1 MYRWEQQ
8 EHFPTGV
15 QCGEAA
21 NWWQIAEYD
30 FALAEQMGNNAL
42 RLSIEWS
49 RIEPAEGQWHS
60 TAVDRY
66 RAMLTDLHSRDLT
79 SLHGTI
85 VVCRP
90 RWPGK
95 RDQYTSLCSL
105 HYTCRTIVVRSLR
118 YWLTINEPNVYA
130 FQGYLFGSYPPGEHD
145 LVHAAG
151 FA

>member
-49 RIEPAEGQWHS
+49 RIEPAEGQWDS

-66 RAMLTDLHSRDLT
+66 RAMLTDLHRHHIKPVVTLHHFTEPLWFVDLGGLANEINIPLFVRYIT
-79 SLHGTI
+79 HVVQSLS
-85 VVCRP
+85 
-90 RWPGK
+90 
-95 RDQYTSLCSL
+95 DLCD
-105 HYTCRTIVVRSLR
+105 I
-118 YWLTINEPNVYA
+118 
-130 FQGYLFGSYPPGEHD
+130 G
-145 LVHAAG
+145 
-151 FA
+151 